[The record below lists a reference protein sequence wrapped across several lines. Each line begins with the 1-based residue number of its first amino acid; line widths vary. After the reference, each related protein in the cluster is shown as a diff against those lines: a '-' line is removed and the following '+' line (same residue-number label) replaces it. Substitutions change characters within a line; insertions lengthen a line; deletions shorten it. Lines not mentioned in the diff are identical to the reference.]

1 MRTPLAIRLA
11 NAVKS
16 LSSSRRRKSASTH
29 NRVAARVEVL
39 ENRQLLAGVFTQLTN
54 PIPNGA
60 SGTMMLLTDGTV
72 MVRGVETSYLQP
84 FGNPNTNGIGLSNEW
99 RKLTP
104 DALGNYVNGTWSTI
118 ASMNNERLG
127 AGSVVLPNGK
137 VFVVGGE
144 WSGVVPDPALEAD
157 PQLVKTSTGRSEI
170 YDPVTNTWKETA
182 PFPKDPILGKGS
194 PVGPAVL
201 LKNGLVLCGYTYSG
215 ETFLYDPASDSW
227 GATGSKFSSSNEE
240 TWLTLPGGSVLAY
253 SSTGIGVAQKYNPA
267 TGTWVFTADPPAGL
281 TSAALGYKLG
291 VGTLLP
297 NGNVL
302 QIGGT
307 GKSAIYRPASGTWIT
322 GPSLPGGIG
331 STDAPGV
338 MLPNGKFL
346 FMAGATAAPQGPSKL
361 YEYDY
366 VTNTFTDVTP
376 VGGPVGALFANNP
389 QDMGHML
396 MLPNGR
402 VLFNTGGAVWEYT
415 PEAVVGN
422 PQASWA
428 PVMTG
433 IAQVGVSDTF
443 ILSGTRLTGISE
455 GAIYGDDE
463 GVATNYPIVRL
474 QNSLGV
480 VKYAKTTKWTPSV
493 SLASSSV
500 LFKMPAGF
508 PVTGTYQITVIANG
522 IAAVST
528 VLQPTAL
535 LVDIFSTPQPSSSSN
550 PKNLTDVNGTVFF
563 TATDGLEGTE
573 LWKTDGTSVGTKM
586 VKNIRAGSAGSDPA
600 NLINV
605 NGTLYFT
612 ANDAVR
618 GLELWKSDGTDAGT
632 VLVKDIR
639 GGVGSSNPIQLT
651 NVNGTLYFQATDGV
665 KGLELWKS
673 DGTAAGTVL
682 VKDINVGLPGSSP
695 TNLFNFNNT
704 LFFVATTVA
713 NGAELWK
720 SDGTLAGTTLVKDIR
735 VGIDSS
741 TPTTFTPMGSS
752 LFFTA
757 NSGTTGLE
765 LWKTDGTTAGT
776 TLVKDIETKVNV
788 GSNPKFLTVLNG
800 VLYFQATT
808 VLQGV
813 ELWKSNGT
821 AAGTTLVGDL
831 TPGAAGSAPSNLFA
845 YNNFLY
851 FQAFDPV
858 KGNELWKSNGTG
870 AGTFLFKDINPT
882 ALNGSYPSQFIK
894 VGTKMYFTAN
904 DGTSGYELWESDGTA
919 VGTVRSRDI
928 NFGSESSTPSGMI
941 VSNGKLFFSAD
952 NGTNGFELWMI

>member
-1 MRTPLAIRLA
+1 MRTPMAVRLA

-29 NRVAARVEVL
+29 NRVAARVDVL

-72 MVRGVETSYLQP
+72 MVRGVETPRLQP
-84 FGNPNTNGIGLSNEW
+84 FGNLNLNGIGLSNEW
-99 RKLTP
+99 HKLTP
-104 DALGNYVNGTWSTI
+104 DNLGNYLNGTWSPM

-127 AGSVVLPNGK
+127 AGSVVLPSGK

-157 PQLVKTSTGRSEI
+157 PQLVQTSTGRSEI
-170 YDPVTNTWKETA
+170 YDPVTDTWTETA
-182 PFPKDPILGKGS
+182 PFPKDPIRGFGS
-194 PVGPAVL
+194 PVGPTVL
-201 LKNGLVLCGYTYSG
+201 LKNGLVMSGFTWTSGTY
-215 ETFLYDPASDSW
+215 LYDPASDTW
-227 GATGSKFSSSNEE
+227 GATDSKFFSSDEE
-240 TWLTLPGGSVLAY
+240 TWITLPDGSVLAY
-253 SSTGIGVAQKYNPA
+253 SSWGTTFADRYNPT
-267 TGTWVFTADPPAGL
+267 TGVW
-281 TSAALGYKLG
+281 TSTGPVPVSLLGPGPDNKIG

-297 NGNVL
+297 NGNAIL
-302 QIGGT
+302 LGGN
-307 GKSAIYRPASGTWIT
+307 GKSAIYRPSSNTWIT

-331 STDAPGV
+331 STDSPGV

-346 FMAGATAAPQGPSKL
+346 FMAGSIAAPQGPSKL
-361 YEYDY
+361 YEYSY
-366 VTNTFTDVTP
+366 VTNTFTDVTSSAP
-376 VGGPVGALFANNP
+376 AGLFANP

-396 MLPNGR
+396 MLPNGH
-402 VLFNTGGAVWEYT
+402 VLFNIGAEVWDYT
-415 PEAVVGN
+415 PQAIVGN
-422 PQASWA
+422 PQAGWA
-428 PVMTG
+428 PTMTG
-433 IAQVGVSDTF
+433 ILQVGSSDTF

-480 VKYAKTTKWTPSV
+480 IKYARTTNWTPGVAQGNSTV
-493 SLASSSV
+493 Q
-500 LFKMPAGF
+500 FKMPAGF

-522 IAAVST
+522 IPSIPT

-535 LVDIFSTPQPSSSSN
+535 LVDIFSSPKASSSN

-563 TATDGLEGTE
+563 TATDGLKGTE
-573 LWKTDGTSVGTKM
+573 LWKTDGTSVGTVL
-586 VKNIRAGSAGSDPA
+586 VKDIRAGSAGSDPA

-612 ANDAVR
+612 ANDAVK
-618 GLELWKSDGTDAGT
+618 GLELWKSDGTAAGT
-632 VLVKDIR
+632 VVVKDIKL
-639 GGVGSSNPIQLT
+639 GVGSSNPIQLT

-673 DGTAAGTVL
+673 DGTAAGTVM
-682 VKDINVGLPGSSP
+682 VKDITAGLLGSSP
-695 TNLFNFNNT
+695 TNLISFNNT
-704 LFFVATTVA
+704 LFFVASNGV

-741 TPTTFTPMGSS
+741 TPTNFTPMGST

-800 VLYFQATT
+800 ILYFQATT
-808 VLQGV
+808 VLHGV

-845 YNNFLY
+845 FNNSLY

-858 KGNELWKSNGTG
+858 RGNELWKSNGTG
-870 AGTFLFKDINPT
+870 AGTFLFKDINPI

-919 VGTVRSRDI
+919 VGTIRSRDI
-928 NFGSESSTPSGMI
+928 NFGSESSTPSSLI
-941 VSNGKLFFSAD
+941 VSNGKLFFSA
-952 NGTNGFELWMI
+952 NNSTNGFELWMI